1 MDTSL
6 TAASVGESL
15 PLLRSL
21 QRVLP
26 SPRLGR
32 HWRASPLG
40 EGGGGED
47 REGGGGNDGE
57 ALGGGGEDRDKEE
70 RAWLRA
76 SPGEL
81 ATASFTLL
89 FSSTS
94 MIELFLPVFSVE
106 MVARSCMSKGDMIGR
121 RTF

>member
-6 TAASVGESL
+6 TVASVGESL

-21 QRVLP
+21 QRALP

-32 HWRASPLG
+32 HWRG

-47 REGGGGNDGE
+47 REGEDGKDRE
-57 ALGGGGEDRDKEE
+57 EEDMEGGERDREE

-81 ATASFTLL
+81 ATAASFTLL

-94 MIELFLPVFSVE
+94 MISLFLPVFSFE
-106 MVARSCMSKGDMIGR
+106 LLTRSCMSNGDMIGR
-121 RTF
+121 GTF

>member
-32 HWRASPLG
+32 HWRG

-47 REGGGGNDGE
+47 REGGDREGVYGNDGE
-57 ALGGGGEDRDKEE
+57 ALGGGGEDRDKED

-76 SPGEL
+76 
-81 ATASFTLL
+81 
-89 FSSTS
+89 
-94 MIELFLPVFSVE
+94 
-106 MVARSCMSKGDMIGR
+106 
-121 RTF
+121 